1 MTIKSTSGVVPMV
14 TRSVHMPLEVYEKI
28 KEKADNQQRSFTW
41 MAVHLLTTAL
51 EQEGN
56 VKQAQTSEHK

>member
-1 MTIKSTSGVVPMV
+1 
-14 TRSVHMPLEVYEKI
+14 MPLEVYEKI